1 MRRARTADRLQDGI
15 IVALVVSALA
25 LAATASRAERD
36 GAWGNVTVVQAPTA
50 CANVRR
56 NVSERL
62 SRGSGGVSGP
72 PLTAI
77 ARSRH
82 EGG

>member
-15 IVALVVSALA
+15 IVTLVVSALA

-50 CANVRR
+50 CANVDPTYRSGCLEVAAALAIRR
-56 NVSERL
+56 
-62 SRGSGGVSGP
+62 
-72 PLTAI
+72 
-77 ARSRH
+77 
-82 EGG
+82 